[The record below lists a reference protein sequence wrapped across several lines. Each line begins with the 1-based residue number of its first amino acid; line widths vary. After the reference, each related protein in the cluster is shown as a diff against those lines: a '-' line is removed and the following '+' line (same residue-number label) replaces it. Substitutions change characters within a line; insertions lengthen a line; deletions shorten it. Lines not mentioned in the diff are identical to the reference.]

1 MAGPFVY
8 IGIYTIKEAKLDE
21 AKTRLRQLVEVVEEN
36 EPRLIAFNVY
46 FDEEG
51 TTVAVVQVHPDS
63 ASMETHMKV
72 IAEHLNDAFNYL
84 DTAVSEQVYG
94 APSDAL
100 AAMLRAYASPNAVT
114 TFLPVHEAGFT
125 RAAVGPPLTARNV
138 VRMPG
143 GTIHGA

>member
-8 IGIYTIKEAKLDE
+8 IGTYRIKEGKLDE

-36 EPRLIAFNVY
+36 EPRLIAFNIY

-72 IAEHLNDAFNYL
+72 IAEHLTDAFNYL

-100 AAMLRAYASPNAVT
+100 AAMLRAYADPNAVT

-125 RAAVGPPLTARNV
+125 RAAVGSAP
-138 VRMPG
+138 
-143 GTIHGA
+143 HGA

>member
-8 IGIYTIKEAKLDE
+8 IGTYTISKGKLDE
-21 AKTRLRQLVEVVEEN
+21 AKTRLRQLVEVVQEN

-51 TTVAVVQVHPDS
+51 TTVGIVQVHPDP

-72 IAEHLNDAFNYL
+72 IAEHLKDAFNYL
-84 DTAVSEQVYG
+84 HTTASEQVYG

-100 AAMLRAYASPNAVT
+100 AAMLRAYSDPNAVT

-125 RAAVGPPLTARNV
+125 RAAVGSAPSQA
-138 VRMPG
+138 
-143 GTIHGA
+143 

>member
-8 IGIYTIKEAKLDE
+8 IGTYTIKEGKLDE
-21 AKTRLRQLVEVVEEN
+21 AKTRLRQLVKVVEEN

-51 TTVAVVQVHPDS
+51 TTVAIVQVHPDP

-72 IAEHLNDAFNYL
+72 IAEHLTDAFNYL
-84 DTAVSEQVYG
+84 DTAVSEHAYG

-100 AAMLRAYASPNAVT
+100 AAMLRAYSDPNAVT

-125 RAAVGPPLTARNV
+125 RAAVGSAPHRRNG
-138 VRMPG
+138 VRVPG
-143 GTIHGA
+143 GAIHGA